1 MALLGPII
9 TGLGALGSSV
19 ISNLGAKRRQ
29 KTADKQ
35 NVAFWK
41 MQNQYNTPKEQMQRL
56 KDAGL
61 NPNLIYGS
69 SPAGASGSAGSIAP
83 SKAAPYN
90 IQNPVPPSNLLV
102 ASQIELNK
110 TQGTKNLA
118 DSAKSKADTSKIQAL
133 LGQQVKQLQI
143 GNDIANIKLEVAGKT
158 KQSQINQIVASAD
171 IAELGA
177 VIKETEASYAKRGLK
192 MDTVGQLMTS
202 LNLSPINPE
211 DQKIIKALIG
221 AWYGAGMLSKILSP
235 ALAQKAQSLI
245 NK

>member
-235 ALAQKAQSLI
+235 ALATKAQSLI

>member
-90 IQNPVPPSNLLV
+90 IQNPVPPANLLV

-133 LGQQVKQLQI
+133 LGQEVKQLQI

-221 AWYGAGMLSKILSP
+221 AWYGAGMLSKILTP
-235 ALAQKAQSLI
+235 ALAKKAQSLI

>member
-1 MALLGPII
+1 MDPALI
-9 TGLGALGSSV
+9 TGLGSLASTFLGNIGS
-19 ISNLGAKRRQ
+19 KRRQ
-29 KTADKQ
+29 KLADRQ

-41 MQNQYNTPKEQMQRL
+41 MQNEYNLPKNQMQRL

-83 SKAAPYN
+83 SKAAPYSF
-90 IQNPVPPSNLLV
+90 QNPVPPSNLLV
-102 ASQIELNK
+102 NSQIELNK

-118 DSAKSKADTSKIQAL
+118 DSAKSKADTDKIQAL

-143 GNDIANIKLEVAGKT
+143 GNDIASIK
-158 KQSQINQIVASAD
+158 
-171 IAELGA
+171 
-177 VIKETEASYAKRGLK
+177 
-192 MDTVGQLMTS
+192 VGQLMTS
-202 LNLSPINPE
+202 LNLSPINKE

-221 AWYGAGMLSKILSP
+221 AWYAGGMLSKILSP
-235 ALAQKAQSLI
+235 ALATKAKSLI

>member
-1 MALLGPII
+1 MNPALI
-9 TGLGALGSSV
+9 TGLGSLASTFLGNIGS
-19 ISNLGAKRRQ
+19 KRRQ
-29 KTADKQ
+29 KLADRQ

-41 MQNQYNTPKEQMQRL
+41 MQNEYNLPKNQMQRL

-90 IQNPVPPSNLLV
+90 FQNPVPPSNLLV
-102 ASQIELNK
+102 NSQIELNK

-118 DSAKSKADTSKIQAL
+118 DSAKSKADTGKIQAL

-143 GNDIANIKLEVAGKT
+143 GNDIADIKLNITDKT
-158 KQSQINQIVASAD
+158 KQSQIDQIVASSN
-171 IAELGA
+171 IAEFGA
-177 VIKETEASYAKRGLK
+177 VIKEQEKDYAKRGLK
-192 MDTVGQLMTS
+192 MDTIGQLMTS
-202 LNLSPINPE
+202 LNLSPINKE

-221 AWYGAGMLSKILSP
+221 AWYAGGMLNKILTP
-235 ALAQKAQSLI
+235 ALAGKAKALI

>member
-1 MALLGPII
+1 MNPALI
-9 TGLGALGSSV
+9 TGLGSLASTFLGNIGSKS
-19 ISNLGAKRRQ
+19 RQ
-29 KTADKQ
+29 KLADRQ

-41 MQNQYNTPKEQMQRL
+41 MQNEYNLPKNQMQRL

-90 IQNPVPPSNLLV
+90 FQNPVPPSNLLV
-102 ASQIELNK
+102 NSQIELNK

-118 DSAKSKADTSKIQAL
+118 DSAKSKADTDKIQAL

-143 GNDIANIKLEVAGKT
+143 GNDIASIKLEVSDRT
-158 KQSQINQIVASAD
+158 KQSQVNQIVASAN

-177 VIKETEASYAKRGLK
+177 VIKETEADYARRGLK
-192 MDTVGQLMTS
+192 MDTIGQLMTS
-202 LNLSPINPE
+202 LNLSPINKE

-221 AWYGAGMLSKILSP
+221 AWYAGGMLSKILSP
-235 ALAQKAQSLI
+235 ALVTKAKSLI

>member
-158 KQSQINQIVASAD
+158 KQ
-171 IAELGA
+171 
-177 VIKETEASYAKRGLK
+177 
-192 MDTVGQLMTS
+192 
-202 LNLSPINPE
+202 
-211 DQKIIKALIG
+211 
-221 AWYGAGMLSKILSP
+221 
-235 ALAQKAQSLI
+235 
-245 NK
+245 